1 MRYRITHRTTYTYEE
16 RVTSCYN
23 EAHLI
28 PRNGPHQRCLNYR
41 VDVEP
46 APYDRTE
53 REDFFGNRV
62 LYFAIEEP
70 HDTLITTAT
79 SEVSLENDSVQLQ
92 FRSNAPWQES
102 ARRLR
107 EERTPANLD
116 AVQYLL
122 DSPMAGATPRI
133 KRYAAP
139 PFREQRPL
147 AEIVFDLMARIHR
160 DFDYDPD
167 FTTLATPLSEV
178 LEHRRGVCQD
188 FAHLAI
194 ACLRSHGVPARYV
207 SGYIE
212 TLPPP
217 GQVKLRG
224 ADASHAWFSAYDP
237 HVGWLDYDPTN
248 NQVPMGRHI
257 TTAWG
262 RDYSDITP
270 LKGVIYGGGAHHHA
284 QVAVDV
290 TALPDKNY

>member
-1 MRYRITHRTTYTYEE
+1 MKYRITHQTTYSYEE
-16 RVTSCYN
+16 TVTSCYN

-28 PRNGPHQRCLNYR
+28 PRNTLRQRCLNYR
-41 VDVEP
+41 VDVGP
-46 APYDRTE
+46 VPHDRTE

-79 SEVSLENDSVQLQ
+79 SEVLLEDDSDQLP
-92 FRSNAPWQES
+92 FRSSVPWQES
-102 ARRLR
+102 ARRLKA
-107 EERTPANLD
+107 ERSPANLD

-122 DSPMAGATPRI
+122 DSPMAGATPKI

-139 PFREQRPL
+139 FFREQRPL
-147 AEIVFDLMARIHR
+147 ADIVFDLMARIHR
-160 DFDYDPD
+160 DFVYDPS
-167 FTTLATPLSEV
+167 FTTLATPLGEV

-217 GQVKLRG
+217 GKVKMRG

-237 HVGWLDYDPTN
+237 CVGWLDHDPTN

-270 LKGVIYGGGAHHHA
+270 LKGVIYGGGGHQRAK
-284 QVAVDV
+284 VAVDV
-290 TALPDKNY
+290 LSLPEDN

>member
-1 MRYRITHRTTYTYEE
+1 MRYRITHQTTYTYEQTV
-16 RVTSCYN
+16 RSCYN

-28 PRNGPHQRCLNYR
+28 PRNGPHQRRLNYR

-122 DSPMAGATPRI
+122 DSPMAGTTPRI

-139 PFREQRPL
+139 SFREQRPL

-160 DFDYDPD
+160 DFDYDPG

-178 LEHRRGVCQD
+178 LEHRRGVCQ
-188 FAHLAI
+188 
-194 ACLRSHGVPARYV
+194 RKTSHYGFVP
-207 SGYIE
+207 
-212 TLPPP
+212 
-217 GQVKLRG
+217 
-224 ADASHAWFSAYDP
+224 
-237 HVGWLDYDPTN
+237 
-248 NQVPMGRHI
+248 
-257 TTAWG
+257 
-262 RDYSDITP
+262 
-270 LKGVIYGGGAHHHA
+270 
-284 QVAVDV
+284 
-290 TALPDKNY
+290 